1 MDTFDL
7 LETLVQNSTFSRGKL
22 VSLLKK
28 YPLDKFTTQ
37 ELIDEILNEK
47 GGKFF
52 NDPEDFVIYLFN
64 ESKIR
69 KLTLAQN
76 NKKRKIM
83 KQKEEDSKRKREL
96 TSTRKLQ
103 KTLETINSQESCN
116 SCGAVVNI
124 NGLCR
129 C

>member
-96 TSTRKLQ
+96 TSARKLQ

>member
-47 GGKFF
+47 DGKFF

>member
-7 LETLVQNSTFSRGKL
+7 LETLVKNSTFSRGKL

-47 GGKFF
+47 GSKFF

-116 SCGAVVNI
+116 SCGVVVNI

>member
-7 LETLVQNSTFSRGKL
+7 LEILVKNSTFSRGKL

-96 TSTRKLQ
+96 TSARKLQ

-124 NGLCR
+124 NGWCR

>member
-7 LETLVQNSTFSRGKL
+7 VEILVKNSTFSRGKL

-28 YPLDKFTTQ
+28 YPLTKFTT
-37 ELIDEILNEK
+37 EKLLVEILNEK
-47 GGKFF
+47 GGKSFD
-52 NDPEDFVIYLFN
+52 DPEDFVIYLFN
-64 ESKIR
+64 ESKNR
-69 KLTLAQN
+69 KLTVAQN

-83 KQKEEDSKRKREL
+83 KQKEEDMKRKREL
-96 TSTRKLQ
+96 KIARKLQ
-103 KTLETINSQESCN
+103 KTFETINSQESCN

>member
-7 LETLVQNSTFSRGKL
+7 LETLVKKSTFSRGKL
-22 VSLLKK
+22 VSLLRK

-47 GGKFF
+47 GSKFF

-76 NKKRKIM
+76 NRKRKIM
-83 KQKEEDSKRKREL
+83 KQKEEDSKHKREL

>member
-7 LETLVQNSTFSRGKL
+7 LETLVKNSTFSRGKL

-47 GGKFF
+47 GSKFF
-52 NDPEDFVIYLFN
+52 NDPEDFDIYLFN

>member
-7 LETLVQNSTFSRGKL
+7 LETLVKNSTFSRGKL

-47 GGKFF
+47 GSKFF

-96 TSTRKLQ
+96 TSTRNLQ

-124 NGLCR
+124 NGLCK

>member
-7 LETLVQNSTFSRGKL
+7 LETLVKNSTFSRGKL

-47 GGKFF
+47 GSKFF

-124 NGLCR
+124 NGLCK

>member
-7 LETLVQNSTFSRGKL
+7 LETLVKNSTFSRGKL

-47 GGKFF
+47 GSKFF

>member
-7 LETLVQNSTFSRGKL
+7 VEILVNNSTFSRGKL

-28 YPLDKFTTQ
+28 YPLNKFTTKKL
-37 ELIDEILNEK
+37 LIEILNEK
-47 GGKFF
+47 GGKSF
-52 NDPEDFVIYLFN
+52 DDSEDFVNYLLN
-64 ESKIR
+64 ESKNR

-76 NKKRKIM
+76 NKKRKII
-83 KQKEEDSKRKREL
+83 KQKEEDRKRKREL
-96 TSTRKLQ
+96 ASARNLQ

-116 SCGAVVNI
+116 SCGAVVNV
-124 NGLCR
+124 NGLCK

>member
-47 GGKFF
+47 GSKFF

>member
-7 LETLVQNSTFSRGKL
+7 VEILVNNSSFSRGKL

-28 YPLDKFTTQ
+28 YPLNKFTT
-37 ELIDEILNEK
+37 EKLLVEILNEK
-47 GGKFF
+47 SGKSFS
-52 NDPEDFVIYLFN
+52 NPEDFVIYLFN
-64 ESKIR
+64 ESKNR

-76 NKKRKIM
+76 NKKREIM
-83 KQKEEDSKRKREL
+83 KQKEEDRKRKREL
-96 TSTRKLQ
+96 TSARKLQ
-103 KTLETINSQESCN
+103 KTFEAINSRESCN
-116 SCGAVVNI
+116 SCGAIVNV

>member
-28 YPLDKFTTQ
+28 HPLDKFTTQ

-47 GGKFF
+47 GSKFF

-116 SCGAVVNI
+116 SCGVVVNI

>member
-7 LETLVQNSTFSRGKL
+7 LETLVKNSTFSRGKL

-47 GGKFF
+47 GSKFF

-76 NKKRKIM
+76 NRKRKIM
-83 KQKEEDSKRKREL
+83 KQKEEDSKHKREL

>member
-37 ELIDEILNEK
+37 ELVDEILNEK

>member
-7 LETLVQNSTFSRGKL
+7 VEILVNNSSFSRGKL

-28 YPLDKFTTQ
+28 YPLNKFTTKK
-37 ELIDEILNEK
+37 LLLEILNEK
-47 GGKFF
+47 DGKSFK
-52 NDPEDFVIYLFN
+52 DAEDFVIYLLN
-64 ESKIR
+64 ESKNR

-83 KQKEEDSKRKREL
+83 KLKEEDRKRKREL
-96 TSTRKLQ
+96 ASARNLQ